1 MLRATFCNAMKTFPT
16 FAKSGQHLDAWV
28 IITTQLGYGN

>member
-16 FAKSGQHLDAWV
+16 FAKSGHLDAWV